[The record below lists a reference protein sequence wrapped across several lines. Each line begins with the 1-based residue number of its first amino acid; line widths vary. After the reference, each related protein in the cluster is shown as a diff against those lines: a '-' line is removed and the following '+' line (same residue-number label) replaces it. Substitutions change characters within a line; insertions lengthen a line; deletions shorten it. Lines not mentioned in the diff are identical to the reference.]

1 MAEPLRDYVIDNF
14 GRPVSGASVSV
25 KIAGT
30 ANDAALFSDDALTA
44 GVSNPLTT
52 EADGSFYAYAANG
65 KYDLVVTKTGY
76 TGDPTDT
83 SGLVLWDEQITKTV
97 TATYSQSLNDYILL
111 ADASSAPFTI
121 NLLAL
126 SGVAAGRPWVI
137 MKVDSTA
144 NAVTIDPSGAETIN
158 GASTLVLSA
167 AKQGVIIRKG
177 STEWQTDVP
186 PAQVSFGTGKVPL
199 GRSSDGKLD
208 SSWGGVASSLATL
221 DSGGL
226 VPQTQLG
233 SIVGEIRM
241 YGGASAPTG
250 YLFCDGAA
258 VSRATYAVLF
268 DVIADVYGV
277 GDGSTTFNVP
287 DMRGRVPSGV
297 GTGAGGGATGVGLP
311 AGGAGLA
318 AVERGRWKG
327 EESHQ
332 LTVAELA
339 SHAHSLYDDNSGGA
353 STNVARTSLIT
364 AAPLDSTVAAG
375 SDVAHNN
382 IQPIMGVNF
391 IIKY

>member
-97 TATYSQSLNDYILL
+97 TATDSQSLNDYILL

-126 SGVAAGRPWVI
+126 SGVAAGRPWI
-137 MKVDSTA
+137 IIKVDSTA

-167 AKQGVIIRKG
+167 AKQGVVIRKG
-177 STEWQTDVP
+177 TTEWQTDLP
-186 PAQVSFGTGKVPL
+186 PAQTIFGTGKIPL
-199 GRSSDGKLD
+199 GRVSDGKLD
-208 SSWGGVASSLATL
+208 PGWL
-221 DSGGL
+221 DVLWTG
-226 VPQTQLG
+226 P
-233 SIVGEIRM
+233 
-241 YGGASAPTG
+241 APP
-250 YLFCDGAA
+250 F
-258 VSRATYAVLF
+258 S
-268 DVIADVYGV
+268 
-277 GDGSTTFNVP
+277 P
-287 DMRGRVPSGV
+287 
-297 GTGAGGGATGVGLP
+297 
-311 AGGAGLA
+311 
-318 AVERGRWKG
+318 
-327 EESHQ
+327 
-332 LTVAELA
+332 
-339 SHAHSLYDDNSGGA
+339 
-353 STNVARTSLIT
+353 
-364 AAPLDSTVAAG
+364 
-375 SDVAHNN
+375 
-382 IQPIMGVNF
+382 
-391 IIKY
+391 